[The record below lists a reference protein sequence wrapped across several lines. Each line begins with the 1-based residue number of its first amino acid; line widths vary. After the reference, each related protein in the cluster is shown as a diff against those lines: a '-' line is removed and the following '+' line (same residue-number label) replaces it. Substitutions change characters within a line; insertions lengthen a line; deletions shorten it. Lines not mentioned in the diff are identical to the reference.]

1 MPRPLRIDFISDVS
15 CVWCAIGWKSMEQ
28 ALARIG
34 DEVEVEFRFLPFE
47 LNPDMPPGGE
57 NLTKHLARKYGS
69 SPAQAARS
77 REMLRARGEAVGI
90 AIDLD
95 DESRIYNTFDAHRLL
110 HWAYLEGRQTA
121 LKDALFTAHFTHG
134 RDPGDHDLLVDLA
147 AGAGLDPERARE
159 VLSTGEYAEEVRRL
173 EREKLDRGVTS
184 VPTIVFDD
192 ESAIVGGQPPEIFE
206 KAIRQL
212 AARRPSD

>member
-15 CVWCAIGWKSMEQ
+15 CVWCVIGWKSMEQ

-34 DEVEVEFRFLPFE
+34 DEVAVELRFLPFE

-57 NLTKHLARKYGS
+57 NLTDHLARKYGS
-69 SPAQAARS
+69 SPAQVARS

-90 AIDLD
+90 GIDLGE
-95 DESRIYNTFDAHRLL
+95 ESRIYNTFDAHRLL
-110 HWAYLEGRQTA
+110 HWAYLEGRQRA

-159 VLSTGEYAEEVRRL
+159 ILSTGEYADEVRRL

-206 KAIRQL
+206 KAIRQIA
-212 AARRPSD
+212 AARAQG